1 MRASQDGT
9 RGRCVSTNGR
19 MRAGRDAVRT
29 TRDGW
34 TMTSIAHVGAP
45 VRAVKAED
53 VPEHDVPLE
62 PDHELPTL
70 QPYRPS
76 VGGWIGTG
84 AGALGGLAVG
94 GGIGAV
100 IGLAADL
107 SSGGMGGSAAPWIM
121 GGLALA
127 GLVGG
132 GLGVYAM
139 NENNYNSREQAKIQ
153 AEHGTAT
160 LEFARGM
167 ISQFDH
173 NANGKIDLVNST
185 GLQSMDE
192 RVFSE
197 ERRQSRSHPK
207 YDVWNDEWRTE
218 TERWTESRG
227 TSAAQVWADADGAPK
242 DQVVTDVELAKLM
255 ANYDADRSGSLT
267 TPEQDAFKQAH
278 PVLVEEWTR

>member
-1 MRASQDGT
+1 
-9 RGRCVSTNGR
+9 
-19 MRAGRDAVRT
+19 
-29 TRDGW
+29 
-34 TMTSIAHVGAP
+34 MTSIPHAGAP

-53 VPEHDVPLE
+53 APRSDVPLE

-84 AGALGGLAVG
+84 AGALAGGAVGMAVGGFVGLAAAMNSGGQGGIGTAIMGIATVVGLVG
-94 GGIGAV
+94 GGIG
-100 IGLAADL
+100 
-107 SSGGMGGSAAPWIM
+107 
-121 GGLALA
+121 
-127 GLVGG
+127 
-132 GLGVYAM
+132 VYAM
-139 NENNYNSREQAKIQ
+139 NQSSYEKREQAKIQ
-153 AEHGTAT
+153 AEHGTST
-160 LEFARGM
+160 LDFARGM

-173 NANGKIDLVNST
+173 NQNGDIDLVNST

-197 ERRQSRSHPK
+197 ERSQSRSHPK

-227 TSAAQVWADADGAPK
+227 TSAAEVWNAADAAPK
-242 DQVVTDVELAKLM
+242 DQVVSDVELATLM
-255 ANYDADRSGSLT
+255 STFDADRNGALT
-267 TPEQDAFKQAH
+267 TPEQEAFKQAH